1 MSPKNSLTY
10 VGVVC
15 ILLDTVLI
23 MLLTLDLIIAL
34 MIYSLLLQT
43 AQRFS
48 EVLHLGSV
56 RDCLLRAGAQLLH
69 NTM

>member
-1 MSPKNSLTY
+1 
-10 VGVVC
+10 
-15 ILLDTVLI
+15 

-69 NTM
+69 KTM